1 MILLK
6 ISSLVKVR
14 PGEKR
19 KPSYGKILISR
30 QSPHSRTVLCIFTQ
44 DSMASHLLN
53 TERHSEVKTEAVPA
67 SLPPHNL
74 VPLEAV
80 VDEEVS
86 ECVVEMGSQSNQAV
100 GLVWVALL
108 PGETNMSN
116 FMKKYFIVK
125 VFDKYFS
132 TDLNKTSASSR
143 ALLSIMLCW

>member
-67 SLPPHNL
+67 SLPPYHL

-108 PGETNMSN
+108 PGETNMLN
-116 FMKKYFIVK
+116 LMEKYFIVK
-125 VFDKYFS
+125 VF
-132 TDLNKTSASSR
+132 
-143 ALLSIMLCW
+143 